1 MLGYVDPEFLF
12 QPVLHIVAQDAAT
25 VQIVYQGAM
34 DLPLEKLPEQ
44 ANVGVLGPFLAKVA
58 NLFDLSKRFD
68 LNPEI
73 VKDMLGVW
81 INKGKVRKVPKCT
94 GCAVKCVSCN
104 PLLTEIYEWV
114 GG

>member
-1 MLGYVDPEFLF
+1 MAKSLSLSK
-12 QPVLHIVAQDAAT
+12 
-25 VQIVYQGAM
+25 
-34 DLPLEKLPEQ
+34 PLRFKLMILTELKTYL
-44 ANVGVLGPFLAKVA
+44 ANTKVA